1 MEKIMNVENLLIRAS
16 NVCNIEI
23 EKLKSNKRYPELV
36 KARRAVWAILYRS
49 GYSKIRIAR
58 EFEVSRANVIF
69 GLRKVDEVLVNK
81 ILEEEIG

>member
-1 MEKIMNVENLLIRAS
+1 MEEIMNAENLLVRAAMI
-16 NVCNIEI
+16 CNIEI
-23 EKLKSNKRYPELV
+23 EKLKSKKRYPELV
-36 KARRAVWAILYRS
+36 EARRAVWAILYRS

-69 GLRKVDEVLVNK
+69 GLRKVDELLVNK